1 MLIIF
6 VVGAF
11 SSQQQ
16 QQLSDDMG
24 ESSPVSE
31 YSGGFVDG
39 KKQGKREEN
48 CEHGVRG
55 IFRKALQ
62 DLSVETVEG
71 LFVERTRQEDEEN
84 GKMVRGKRYLQA
96 LIIICSHVK
105 LQIKSDNVLNTC
117 WRLQF

>member
-62 DLSVETVEG
+62 DLSVETVEFF
-71 LFVERTRQEDEEN
+71 LVKRT
-84 GKMVRGKRYLQA
+84 
-96 LIIICSHVK
+96 
-105 LQIKSDNVLNTC
+105 
-117 WRLQF
+117 